1 MVRGRRVGHAGL
13 VFWRIAKLPLTP
25 TPWKDLAYISL
36 GLASGIFALT
46 WFFCGPLLSILLIIT
61 LIGIPKL
68 YGDLWITRWWC
79 DGERWRGMLAGVPI
93 ARSRRVWA
101 GDGFLGTMR
110 SALTDPMTWRE
121 LVWLILMFGIGT
133 GCFVV
138 GVTAFS
144 VGLGFL
150 SLPLWGWSLPDDG
163 VELGITHL
171 DKLWQYVVFAVLA
184 GPPAAVLGAW
194 ILRGSAWVQA
204 KLAEVIL
211 RADEQERIE
220 ELTVSRAGAV
230 DAAAVELRR
239 IERDLHDGA
248 QARLVALAME
258 IGMAREQIERDPR
271 AAAVLLA
278 GAHEDAKTALTEL
291 RDLARGIHPAIL
303 TDRGLDAAV
312 SALAARCPVPCTV
325 AIDLDRRLGAAVE
338 SAAYFTVAEALANV
352 AKHSGASRCEIAGTI
367 DSGWLVIE
375 VRDDGRGGVDE
386 AAGTGIHGLRGRVEA
401 LDGRMRITD
410 RGDTD
415 ADPTHPAGAG
425 GSASPGH
432 GTILHVELPCGS

>member
-1 MVRGRRVGHAGL
+1 MVAARAVGHIGG
-13 VFWRIAKLPLTP
+13 VFWRIAKLPLTA
-25 TPWKDLAYISL
+25 TPWKDLAYLTL

-46 WFFCGPLLSILLIIT
+46 WFFVGPFTSVILIIT
-61 LIGIPKL
+61 LIGLPLL
-68 YGDLWITRWWC
+68 YGSLWVTRWWA
-79 DGERWRGMLAGVPI
+79 DLERLRGELAGVSMQ
-93 ARSRRVWA
+93 RSRRVWQ
-101 GDGFLGTMR
+101 GDGFFARLR

-121 LVWLILMFGIGT
+121 MVWLILMFGIGT
-133 GCFVV
+133 ACFVA

-150 SLPLWGWSLPDDG
+150 TLPLWGWSIPDG
-163 VELGITHL
+163 VDVGLMHL
-171 DKLWQYVVFAVLA
+171 DQVWQMVLFAAVL
-184 GPPAAVLGAW
+184 GPPAAVAGAW
-194 ILRGSAWVQA
+194 IVRGSALVQA
-204 KLAEVIL
+204 KLAQVL
-211 RADEQERIE
+211 LAGDEQERIE

-258 IGMAREQIERDPR
+258 IGMAREQIERDPQ
-271 AAAVLLA
+271 AAAALLA
-278 GAHEDAKTALTEL
+278 GAHEDAKTALAEL

-325 AIDLDRRLGAAVE
+325 AIALDRRLPAAVE
-338 SAAYFTVAEALANV
+338 SAAYFTVAEALTNV
-352 AKHSGASRCEIAGTI
+352 AKHSGASRCEIAGTM

-386 AAGTGIHGLRGRVEA
+386 DAGSGIHGLRGRVEA
-401 LDGRMRITD
+401 LDGRLRVTD
-410 RGDTD
+410 RSTPDGSGPD
-415 ADPTHPAGAG
+415 ADG
-425 GSASPGH
+425 PGH

>member
-1 MVRGRRVGHAGL
+1 MVGARAVGHIGG
-13 VFWRIAKLPLTP
+13 VFRRIATLPLTA
-25 TPWKDLAYISL
+25 TPWRDLAYLTL

-46 WFFCGPLLSILLIIT
+46 WFFVGPMTSVLLIIT
-61 LIGIPKL
+61 LVGLPML
-68 YGDLWITRWWC
+68 YGSLWVTRWWC
-79 DGERWRGMLAGVPI
+79 DLERLRGGLAGVPMQ
-93 ARSRRVWA
+93 RSRRVWR
-101 GDGFLGTMR
+101 GDGFFARLR
-110 SALTDPMTWRE
+110 AALTDPMTWRE
-121 LVWLILMFGIGT
+121 MVWLVLMFGIGT
-133 GCFVV
+133 GCFVA
-138 GVTAFS
+138 GVTAFA

-150 SLPLWGWSLPDDG
+150 TLPLWGWSLPDPVDIG
-163 VELGITHL
+163 FLQL
-171 DKLWQYVVFAVLA
+171 DQVWQMIVFAVVA
-184 GPPAAVLGAW
+184 GPPATVAGAW
-194 ILRGSAWVQA
+194 VVRGCALLQA
-204 KLAEVIL
+204 KLSQVLLAG
-211 RADEQERIE
+211 DEQVRIE

-258 IGMAREQIERDPR
+258 IGMAREQIDRDPE
-271 AAAVLLA
+271 AAAQLLA
-278 GAHEDAKTALTEL
+278 GAHEDAKTALAEL

-325 AIDLDRRLGAAVE
+325 AIALDRRLPAAVE

-367 DSGWLVIE
+367 DGDWLVIE

-386 AAGTGIHGLRGRVEA
+386 AAGSGVHGLRGRVEA
-401 LDGRMRITD
+401 LDGRLRVTD
-410 RGDTD
+410 RGGPEAAALD
-415 ADPTHPAGAG
+415 AAG
-425 GSASPGH
+425 PGH

>member
-1 MVRGRRVGHAGL
+1 MVRDRVVGHADL

-25 TPWKDLAYISL
+25 TPWLDLAYISL
-36 GLASGIFALT
+36 GLASGCFALT
-46 WFFCGPLLSILLIIT
+46 WFFCGPVLSLLLLIT

-68 YGDLWITRWWC
+68 YGDAWITRWWA
-79 DGERWRGMLAGVPI
+79 DFERSRGTLAGIPVP
-93 ARSRRVWA
+93 RSRRVWRGA
-101 GDGFLGTMR
+101 TFLQRLR
-110 SALTDPMTWRE
+110 SAVTDPMSWRE
-121 LVWLILMFGIGT
+121 LVWLVLMFGIGT
-133 GCFVV
+133 ACFVA
-138 GVTAFS
+138 GVTAWS

-150 SLPLWGWSLPDDG
+150 TLPLWGWSLPNDG
-163 VELGITHL
+163 VDLGFTHL
-171 DKLWQYVVFAVLA
+171 DAVWQYVVFGLLA
-184 GPPAAVLGAW
+184 GPPAVVLGAW
-194 ILRGSAWVQA
+194 ILRGSAFVQA

-211 RADEQERIE
+211 RGDEQERIQ
-220 ELTVSRAGAV
+220 ELTESRAGAV
-230 DAAAVELRR
+230 DAAALELRR

-258 IGMAREQIERDPR
+258 IGMAREQIERDPQ
-271 AAAVLLA
+271 AAATLLA

-325 AIDLDRRLGAAVE
+325 AIELDDRLPAAVE

-352 AKHSGASRCEIAGTI
+352 AKHSGAARCEIAGRV

-386 AAGTGIHGLRGRVEA
+386 AAGSGIHGLRGRVEA
-401 LDGRMRITD
+401 LDGRLRVTD
-410 RGDTD
+410 RAALPAAGQPPV
-415 ADPTHPAGAG
+415 DPGGPA
-425 GSASPGH
+425 H